1 MIKYRKATEC
11 DMKAVASCH
20 KECFAGTF
28 IASWSK
34 KLIANYY
41 TEYLKLNDL
50 FVVATKDDEIVG
62 FCMGYEHGYNAQKNF
77 IHNNRIRLASWLLFL
92 CLRGN
97 KSVSYTHLR
106 PNESTEHLV

>member
-1 MIKYRKATEC
+1 M
-11 DMKAVASCH
+11 
-20 KECFAGTF
+20 
-28 IASWSK
+28 
-34 KLIANYY
+34 
-41 TEYLKLNDL
+41 KLNDL

-97 KSVSYTHLR
+97 KLAITKCLGRIKRNKKSSEWIR
-106 PNESTEHLV
+106 NESVKD